1 MASHKE
7 YVAFILEQ
15 FGEAEEVTARP
26 MMGAYVIYCQGKV
39 IGGVYDDRLLVKP
52 TANAVKLMPEA
63 PRVIPYDGAKEML
76 WVEEL
81 DDRNF
86 LKTLAEAM
94 YEELPFP
101 KKKKKR

>member
-26 MMGAYVIYCQGKV
+26 MMGEYVIYCQGKV
-39 IGGVYDDRLLVKP
+39 I
-52 TANAVKLMPEA
+52 
-63 PRVIPYDGAKEML
+63 GAKEML

>member
-1 MASHKE
+1 
-7 YVAFILEQ
+7 
-15 FGEAEEVTARP
+15 
-26 MMGAYVIYCQGKV
+26 
-39 IGGVYDDRLLVKP
+39 
-52 TANAVKLMPEA
+52 MPEA